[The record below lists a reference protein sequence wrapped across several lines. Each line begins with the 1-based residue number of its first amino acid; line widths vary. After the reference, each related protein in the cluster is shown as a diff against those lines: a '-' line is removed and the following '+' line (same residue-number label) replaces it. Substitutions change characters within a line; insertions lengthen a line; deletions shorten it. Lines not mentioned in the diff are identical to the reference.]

1 MRLSTR
7 GKYALEALLFL
18 GHGNKR
24 EKLISLNTISGET
37 GISAG
42 YLEQLFRPL
51 KKNGI
56 IKSIKGKYGG
66 YRLAIPA
73 DKITVGDIL
82 LCAEG
87 PLSLVKCAES
97 DSCTRKERCPT
108 HRVWEVAYKK
118 TSQTIN
124 SITLN
129 DLICDYD
136 ARLKKAG
143 SS

>member
-18 GHGNKR
+18 GHRSR
-24 EKLISLNTISGET
+24 EKNLISLNTISEET

-51 KKNGI
+51 KKSGI
-56 IKSIKGKYGG
+56 IKSQKGKYGG
-66 YRLAIPA
+66 YSLTRPA
-73 DKITVGDIL
+73 DEITVGDIL

-97 DSCTRKERCPT
+97 DSCERKEWCLT
-108 HRVWEVAYKK
+108 HKVWETAYKK
-118 TSQTIN
+118 TSETIE
-124 SITLN
+124 SITLD
-129 DLICDYD
+129 DLILDYD
-136 ARLKKAG
+136 ARLKKEGA
-143 SS
+143 S